1 MLTLL
6 LAWINAKY
14 KCSYGYEDNWLLI
27 KGVWMIVYIVINTDL
42 GWDNIIGIFEN
53 SIDAVR
59 CNHDCEDSIVENY
72 VEKEYK
78 SEWNY
83 TH

>member
-1 MLTLL
+1 
-6 LAWINAKY
+6 
-14 KCSYGYEDNWLLI
+14 
-27 KGVWMIVYIVINTDL
+27 MIVYIVINTDL

-59 CNHDCEDSIVENY
+59 CNHDCEDSIVIENY

-78 SEWNY
+78 SE
-83 TH
+83 